1 MPRKPKLKAYN
12 LRKAGYKY
20 KLDELTT
27 DELDEWQHGRKV
39 IKGGKEYRADSTDYD
54 YFYKQLDTD
63 LIVRIYHVGGSFY
76 YNGVKLRG
84 ADQLAIIEQAERDN
98 KKYAK
103 LQSQVVDTPPAIK
116 ITEVSLNTDGT
127 YSFGYSTEIPATSK
141 QFPDIIELVDG
152 PLAGRLFAWN
162 KRLPFF
168 MTQYESV
175 ENVYGDGY
183 DAPPT
188 GEEKIIEAVR
198 YQRDKKDHNKYIHDK
213 SFFA

>member
-12 LRKAGYKY
+12 LRKAGYNY

-76 YNGVKLRG
+76 YKGVKLRG

-98 KKYAK
+98 KKYAN
-103 LQSQVVDTPPAIK
+103 LQSQVVDTAPAIK
-116 ITEVSLNTDGT
+116 ITEVSLNTDGA
-127 YSFGYSTEIPATSK
+127 YGIGYTTEIPATSK

-152 PLAGRLFAWN
+152 PLTGCLFAWN

-168 MTQYESV
+168 MTQYQV
-175 ENVYGDGY
+175 HVNDG
-183 DAPPT
+183 
-188 GEEKIIEAVR
+188 EKSHEIIEAVR